1 MTQIIL
7 NVNYVE
13 RKKMKKIKEKTKEQL
28 HEEIMQLFIGQEMWT
43 TLEALIETT
52 VGVAE
57 HMELDRFDLM
67 RLIMLEL
74 ELYKEME
81 NDK

>member
-1 MTQIIL
+1 
-7 NVNYVE
+7 
-13 RKKMKKIKEKTKEQL
+13 MKKIKDKTKEQL
-28 HEEIMQLFIGQEMWT
+28 HDEIMELFLGQEMWT
-43 TLEALIETT
+43 TLESLIETT

-67 RLIMLEL
+67 RLIMSEL
-74 ELYKEME
+74 ELYEEME